1 MGFQVGSLCY
11 GTALDAVQAIAAGQV
26 GTILVKG
33 SVVYVVDVSAVTDA
47 SITTVL
53 NPVGGGTAL
62 TTVVPVTPQPCGLLE
77 WQDTLALGW
86 LVVAAWVA
94 VYAVKFLAKAR
105 LAND

>member
-1 MGFQVGSLCY
+1 MGWQVGSLCY
-11 GTALDAVQAIAAGQV
+11 GTALDAVHAIAAGQV
-26 GTILVKG
+26 GTIVVRG
-33 SVVYVVDVSAVTDA
+33 SAVYVVDVSAVTDA

-53 NPVGGGTAL
+53 NPVGGGAAI
-62 TTVVPVTPQPCGLLE
+62 TTVVSVTPQPCGLLE